1 MTDKKDI
8 VKMLKQNAEGKK
20 VIFAADDDREGKQ
33 SHGIQHIF

>member
-1 MTDKKDI
+1 MTDKKDV

-20 VIFAADDDREGKQ
+20 VIFAADDREGET